1 MNKSD
6 RILGYISLFAL
17 VALFAGIAYGMY
29 EAHQHVTYKTYVDF
43 DELGSLQPED
53 PVVIR
58 GYTVGTIGKVT
69 WMGDRARV
77 EVKFDEPRTIREG
90 TQFRNVNYA
99 IMGQRRL
106 EIVPNK
112 NGKVLPDDHI
122 HQGTFEPGVAEALR
136 YIEDLNGL
144 LANVRDVVKLLT
156 EGDSTHQS
164 AQEIYENV
172 LGTVEGLLENA
183 NKTVDKL
190 NPAVNKL
197 ISQMNDAGN
206 GVAEVVTQ
214 VDTTVK
220 ATTQAINGKMKQ
232 ADDAINAIAEGT
244 RKAEKLITE
253 IENSGTMDKLFNSRE
268 FVDQV
273 TDIVKKVSAVLA
285 AIDTK
290 GIKVY
295 DENGK
300 QVKLFTW
307 KNTNLIGKTAREK
320 AKIRAEKGESLPGSE
335 PVPEPAAETAQEPVS
350 EAATES
356 VQETTS
362 KPASEQADG
371 E

>member
-335 PVPEPAAETAQEPVS
+335 PVPEPAAEPAQESVS

-356 VQETTS
+356 AQETTS
-362 KPASEQADG
+362 EPASEQADG

>member
-6 RILGYISLFAL
+6 RIIGYISLVAL
-17 VALFAGIAYGMY
+17 IALFAGIAYGMY
-29 EAHQHVTYKTYVDF
+29 EAHQHVTYKAYVDF

-69 WMGDRARV
+69 WLGDRARV
-77 EVKFDEPRTIREG
+77 EVKFDEPRPIREG
-90 TQFRNVNYA
+90 TIFKNVNYA

-106 EIVPNK
+106 EIIPNK

-122 HQGTFEPGVAEALR
+122 HQGTFEPGIAEALR

-144 LANVRDVVKLLT
+144 LANVRDVVILLT

-164 AQEIYENV
+164 APEIYENV

-190 NPAVNKL
+190 NPAVRKL
-197 ISQMNDAGN
+197 ISQMNEAGN
-206 GVAEVVTQ
+206 SVSEVVTQ

-220 ATTQAINGKMKQ
+220 ATTDAVNEKIKQ
-232 ADDAINAIAEGT
+232 AEDAIAAIAEGT
-244 RKAEKLITE
+244 RKAEKIIAE
-253 IENSGTMDKLFNSRE
+253 IENSDTMDKLVNSRE

-273 TDIVKKVSAVLA
+273 TDLIKKTSLVLA

-307 KNTNLIGKTAREK
+307 KNANLIGKTAREK
-320 AKIRAEKGESLPGSE
+320 ARIRAEKGESLPNSE
-335 PVPEPAAETAQEPVS
+335 PEPVS
-350 EAATES
+350 EPATEPAT
-356 VQETTS
+356 ETV
-362 KPASEQADG
+362 SEQA
-371 E
+371 EAEYRPRAR

>member
-1 MNKSD
+1 
-6 RILGYISLFAL
+6 
-17 VALFAGIAYGMY
+17 
-29 EAHQHVTYKTYVDF
+29 
-43 DELGSLQPED
+43 
-53 PVVIR
+53 
-58 GYTVGTIGKVT
+58 
-69 WMGDRARV
+69 
-77 EVKFDEPRTIREG
+77 
-90 TQFRNVNYA
+90 
-99 IMGQRRL
+99 MGQRRL
-106 EIVPNK
+106 EIIPNK

-122 HQGTFEPGVAEALR
+122 HQGTFEPGIAEALR

-144 LANVRDVVKLLT
+144 LANVRDVVILLT
-156 EGDSTHQS
+156 KGDSTHQS

-190 NPAVNKL
+190 NPAVRKL
-197 ISQMNDAGN
+197 ISQMNEAGN
-206 GVAEVVTQ
+206 SVSEVVTQ

-220 ATTQAINGKMKQ
+220 VTTDAVNGKIKQ
-232 ADDAINAIAEGT
+232 AEDAIAAIAEGT
-244 RKAEKLITE
+244 RKAEKIIAD
-253 IENSGTMDKLFNSRE
+253 IENSDTMDKFVNSRE

-273 TDIVKKVSAVLA
+273 TDLIKKTSLVLA

-320 AKIRAEKGESLPGSE
+320 ARIRAEKGESLPNSE
-335 PVPEPAAETAQEPVS
+335 PEPVS
-350 EAATES
+350 EPATEPTT
-356 VQETTS
+356 ETV
-362 KPASEQADG
+362 SEQAEG